1 MNKGLE
7 SMASVA
13 HLPNDPVALLAA
25 SGAGVLT
32 GPQSLDFYACDVFE
46 RGAEPIAVVRPADKA
61 QLSAAVAA
69 ANRAGLL
76 IIPRGGGMS
85 YTGGYT
91 SQNQNAALFDL
102 AAMDRILD
110 INETDMTVTVEAGC
124 SWAKLYEALKPRG
137 LRTPMWGTLS
147 GLYAS
152 VGGGMSQNCIFWG
165 STRHGMGVNSCVSM
179 DVVLADGSILTTGK
193 DFARGYGPDLTGL
206 FCGDTGAL
214 GIKAEITLRLIPEAK
229 AHGYASFL
237 FESHAEVLAAL
248 AEIERAGLA
257 TECFGFDPRLNAIR
271 MKRDSLATDAKQLVG
286 MMKAQGSVFKAL
298 KEGAKVVAAGRSFLD
313 DAKFSLH
320 ILTEGRN
327 QPSADADL
335 DEACAIAKA
344 HGGSETDN
352 TIPKII
358 RANPFVAPNSIL
370 GPNGERWAPVHGLL
384 PHSKAVACYDAIEA
398 FFAEHRGEMDALG
411 VHTGILFSAVGGAG
425 AIIEP
430 CIYWPDARNPWIEHL
445 VEDAHLAKL
454 PPGEDN
460 PAAHALMW
468 KLKKGLVD
476 LFYEHGAAHFQI
488 ARTYRYF
495 DSLDPAAKALLQS
508 IKAHLDPLQR
518 MNPGSL
524 GL

>member
-1 MNKGLE
+1 
-7 SMASVA
+7 MASAA
-13 HLPNDPVALLAA
+13 HLHNDPVALLAA
-25 SGAGVLT
+25 TGAEVLSDPAT
-32 GPQSLDFYACDVFE
+32 LDFYACDVFE
-46 RGAEPIAVVRPADKA
+46 RGAEPVAVVRPRDKDE
-61 QLSAAVAA
+61 LSRAMAATAA
-69 ANRAGLL
+69 ANLVA
-76 IIPRGGGMS
+76 IPRGGGMS
-85 YTGGYT
+85 YTGGIT
-91 SQNQNAALFDL
+91 SQNANAVLFDL
-102 AAMDRILD
+102 AHMDRILD

-124 SWAKLYEALKPRG
+124 SWAKLYEALKPKG

-152 VGGGMSQNCIFWG
+152 IGGGMSQNCIFWG

-179 DVVLADGSILTTGK
+179 AVVLADGTILNTGK
-193 DFARGYGPDLTGL
+193 DFVRGYGPDLTGL

-214 GIKAEITLRLIPEAK
+214 GMKAEITLRLIPEAK

-237 FESHAEVLAAL
+237 FDNNAQVLAAL
-248 AEIERAGLA
+248 AAIERAGLA
-257 TECFGFDPRLNAIR
+257 SECFGFDPRLNAIR

-298 KEGAKVVAAGRSFLD
+298 KEGAMVVAAGRSFLD

-335 DEACAIAKA
+335 AEACALAKTN
-344 HGGSETDN
+344 GGTETDN

-370 GPNGERWAPVHGLL
+370 GPNGERWAPVHGLV
-384 PHSKAVACYDAIEA
+384 PHSNAAACYAAIEA
-398 FFAEHRGEMDALG
+398 FFDEHRAEMDTLG
-411 VHTGILFSAVGGAG
+411 VHTGTLFAAVGGAG

-454 PPGEDN
+454 PPGEAN
-460 PAAHALMW
+460 AEAHALMW

-476 LFYEHGAAHFQI
+476 LFFEHGAAHFQI
-488 ARTYRYF
+488 ARTYRYLE
-495 DSLDPAAKALLQS
+495 SLDPAAKALLGALKS
-508 IKAHLDPLQR
+508 HLDPHHR